1 MSFAGSRSRIAEKHN
16 KILPKC
22 LNGFEHINR
31 FWDKTH
37 DCFAAKILPGE
48 FYVSVHGELIGTV
61 LGSCVS
67 ACIRDPKAGIGGMN
81 HFMLPMNKNES
92 RSKILKDSDA
102 ARYGNFAMEILINE
116 ILKAGGKRR
125 NLEIKLFGGGKVLSN
140 MKTLNIGN
148 KNIEFVR
155 SYLYD
160 EGLHVMAEDLG
171 GLYPRKVLYM
181 AATGKVKMKK
191 LTTSHNNTVIRREAE
206 YSRHLQVDKQSGDV
220 ELF

>member
-1 MSFAGSRSRIAEKHN
+1 MSFDGMRIKLAEKQN
-16 KILPKC
+16 IKLPKC
-22 LNGFEHINR
+22 IKGFEHINR

-48 FYVSVHGELIGTV
+48 FYVSAQGELIGTV

-67 ACIRDPKAGIGGMN
+67 ACIRDPKSGVGGMN
-81 HFMLPMNKNES
+81 HFMLPVNKNDKSS
-92 RSKILKDSDA
+92 RLVKNSDE

-125 NLEIKLFGGGKVLSN
+125 NLEIKLFGGGRVLSN
-140 MKTLNIGN
+140 MTTLDIGN

-155 SYLYD
+155 EYIYD
-160 EGLHVMAEDLG
+160 EGLRVTSEDLG
-171 GLYPRKVLYM
+171 DVYPRKVLYFPD
-181 AATGKVKMKK
+181 TGKVRMKK
-191 LTTSHNNTVIRREAE
+191 LSSTRNDTILTREVE
-206 YSRHLQVDKQSGDV
+206 YSKHLIEDKKSGDV